1 MAKKKSNT
9 LLYVSIICGA
19 IVIIALLIFGFSTQ
33 WTFKPKSN
41 KSNKKASNV
50 GIPIQSDDDNQGIT
64 YDDLEL
70 KNQELSPEEES
81 EITIPEVEQQEKSE
95 EKQTDNFATSILK
108 YHNEIRE
115 KCGDTPKLK
124 WNNKIAKYAKKWA
137 NKLKKDVDQNNNG
150 TCSFG
155 QKLIRHNPNVNSQNY
170 GENIAYSAPDKGYDQ
185 NNRTAINGWAG
196 EGYYPNASGSVKDS
210 QGNPVTGHYSAMN
223 WTTLT
228 DIGCGQSITKDG
240 CAITVCNYQDRT
252 DPTNPKAPN
261 LLSAR
266 GADKNRDFANRIKCS
281 EPLELS

>member
-1 MAKKKSNT
+1 MAKKKSKT

-33 WTFKPKSN
+33 WTFNPN

-70 KNQELSPEEES
+70 ENQELSPQEES
-81 EITIPEVEQQEKSE
+81 EITISEVEKQEKSD

-108 YHNEIRE
+108 YHNEIRK
-115 KCGDTPKLK
+115 KCGNTPKLK
-124 WNNKIAKYAKKWA
+124 WNNEIAKYAQKWA
-137 NKLKKDVDQNNNG
+137 NQLKEDVNRINNG
-150 TCSFG
+150 VCVVG
-155 QKLIRHNPNVNSQNY
+155 QELIRHSPNLKPKNY
-170 GENIAYSAPDKGYDQ
+170 GENIAYNSPDSGYDQ
-185 NNRTAINGWAG
+185 NNRIAINGWAG
-196 EGYYPNASGSVKDS
+196 EGYYPNASGSIKEPN
-210 QGNPVTGHYSAMN
+210 GTPVTGHYSAMN

-228 DIGCGQSITKDG
+228 DIGCGQSITKDD

-252 DPTNPKAPN
+252 NPKNPKAPN

-281 EPLELS
+281 EPLQLS